1 MEGREMSGVWVAAAG
16 EETFHFCCRWPVS
29 GFFGSL
35 LGNSDKLWSVWHS
48 LILAIAKTDVQSQF
62 LGQIEQF

>member
-1 MEGREMSGVWVAAAG
+1 MEGREMSEVWVAAAG

-35 LGNSDKLWSVWHS
+35 LGNSDKLWSVWNS
-48 LILAIAKTDVQSQF
+48 LILAIAKND
-62 LGQIEQF
+62 